1 MRRPICV
8 RAVAIASNL
17 APERQNIKNETG
29 STPPRASPN
38 PILHFSNARRSAATG
53 TARLSNMFGE
63 YLCMRSISFAL
74 VLAIDGRN
82 PGEAGYYACPDGRR
96 HMFTTAVNEI
106 KRIHKVSPNM
116 VESRGG
122 AMEPPPSAPGK
133 RKMRRREPLS
143 RVENAPRERR
153 EEPP

>member
-1 MRRPICV
+1 MSRG
-8 RAVAIASNL
+8 
-17 APERQNIKNETG
+17 EQD
-29 STPPRASPN
+29 

-82 PGEAGYYACPDGRR
+82 PGEARYCACPDGRR

-106 KRIHKVSPNM
+106 KRILKVSQNM
-116 VESRGG
+116 VESRAGP
-122 AMEPPPSAPGK
+122 MEPPPSAPGK
-133 RKMRRREPLS
+133 SKMQRRSQLS
-143 RVENAPRERR
+143 RVENAPRG
-153 EEPP
+153 